1 MQEDCIYSGER
12 IRRNRI
18 GGKYIMDKCF
28 ADKGNECSA
37 LTKKECQDCGFF
49 KTEEQHQKDKKKVF
63 NRLSKLGL
71 TYLLKKYKE

>member
-1 MQEDCIYSGER
+1 
-12 IRRNRI
+12 
-18 GGKYIMDKCF
+18 MDKCF